1 MHNFEQLL
9 TTSVLA
15 RRFIILVVIAIL
27 GWIDLAT
34 GYEYSFSVF
43 YLLPVS
49 MAAWYDHYKAAILT
63 IMVCGTTWLIADFNA
78 GHHYS
83 NKIIPFWNGL
93 VRMGFF
99 SIVAFL
105 LFKIRR
111 NWNEMKKMAM
121 KDQLTSLDNSRA
133 FEIEYRILR
142 KISFRKDLSFA
153 VAIVDLDGFK
163 AVNDAFGHSKGDEV
177 LVRFAQLLKQA
188 NRNTDVVAR
197 LGGDE
202 FAMILLDVN
211 EHTVQD
217 YETRLRQLFQSSG
230 LKQSYGVDFSMGI
243 MILNELP
250 KNMEQATQ
258 LADRLMYQSKA
269 QGKSQTTIQTHQV
282 N

>member
-163 AVNDAFGHSKGDEV
+163 AVNDTFGHSKGDEV

>member
-78 GHHYS
+78 GHDYS

-163 AVNDAFGHSKGDEV
+163 AVNDTFGHSKGDEV

>member
-9 TTSVLA
+9 TTSILA

-163 AVNDAFGHSKGDEV
+163 AVNDTFGHSKGDEV